1 MAQTL
6 NVATS
11 GELPQNIEAEAG
23 VLGSILIDGEALA
36 LVADIVAPDDFYR
49 DAHRLI
55 YRAALDLLARGQA
68 VDYLTLTAELEA
80 RGQLPEV
87 GGSAYLAELVT
98 HVPTSANAVHYAA
111 LVARLARRRRLILA
125 GSEIAAIAYQE
136 SDDTVALEKAEALL
150 YRLGQS
156 SVGTSE
162 LEPVRGPIA
171 RFVDII
177 DELHDPANQGLRGHI
192 VTGFRDLDRL
202 LNGFEPGALT
212 VLAARPAMGKSS
224 LALSIAHQAAL
235 EQGATIALFSLEMG
249 KEQLAQRLIAMEGRI
264 NLQRLRAGQLDD
276 TEMERLS
283 YALGVL
289 TEAPIYLDDSALL
302 NMAQLRRKCRRLQ
315 AEHGLDLVIVDYLQ
329 LMHSGDSLLAHP
341 GRWRGPENRVQEVS
355 EISRGLKTLAK
366 ELHVPVL
373 ALSQLSRAVESRQT
387 RVPQLADLRE
397 SGSIEQD
404 ADVVLF
410 IYREDVYNPDTD
422 RKNIA
427 DVIVA
432 KHRNGPTGQV
442 QLFFRKE
449 YTRFYDLATS

>member
-1 MAQTL
+1 MAQT
-6 NVATS
+6 VDMATS
-11 GELPQNIEAEAG
+11 GELPQNIEAEAS

-36 LVADIVAPDDFYR
+36 LVADLVAPEDFYR

-55 YRAALDLLARGQA
+55 YRAALDLLERGQA
-68 VDYLTLTAELEA
+68 VDYVTLIAELET
-80 RGQLPEV
+80 RGQLRDA
-87 GGSAYLAELVT
+87 GGGAYLAELVT
-98 HVPTSANAVHYAA
+98 RVPTSANVIYYAA

-125 GSEIAAIAYQE
+125 GGEIAAIAYQE
-136 SDDTVALEKAEALL
+136 PDDTVALDKAEELL
-150 YRLGQS
+150 YRLGQR
-156 SVGTSE
+156 GAGASE

-171 RFVDII
+171 RFVDLI
-177 DELHDPANQGLRGHI
+177 DELNDPANKGLRGNI
-192 VTGFRDLDRL
+192 VSGFRELDRL

-224 LALSIAHQAAL
+224 LALSIAYQVVM

-249 KEQLAQRLIAMEGRI
+249 KEQLAQRLIALEGRI
-264 NLQRLRAGQLDD
+264 NLQRLRAGHLDD
-276 TEMERLS
+276 EEVERLS

-289 TEAPIYLDDSALL
+289 TEAPLYLDDSALL
-302 NMAQLRRKCRRLQ
+302 SVAQMRRKCRRLQ

-329 LMHSGDSLLAHP
+329 LMHSSEA

-410 IYREDVYNPDTD
+410 IYRDDVYNPDTD

-449 YTRFYDLATS
+449 YTRFYDLENR